1 MKMAIWQKGEG
12 EKRNKRNE
20 KRKRKAT
27 NVSKKR

>member
-12 EKRNKRNE
+12 KKNKRNE